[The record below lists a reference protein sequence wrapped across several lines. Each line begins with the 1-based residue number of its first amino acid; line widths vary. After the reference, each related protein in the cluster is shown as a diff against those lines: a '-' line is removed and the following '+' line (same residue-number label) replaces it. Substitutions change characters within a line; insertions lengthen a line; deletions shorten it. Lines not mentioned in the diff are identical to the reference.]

1 MIKAEESI
9 EGVINKVR
17 QVARL
22 LGLEERGEVVVASIQ
37 ADAAELD
44 KLSSSRAILRIS
56 LSITSHSRSNATD
69 YPQLPPEMLEY

>member
-1 MIKAEESI
+1 VIKAEESI

-17 QVARL
+17 QVAQL

-37 ADAAELD
+37 ANAAELD

-56 LSITSHSRSNATD
+56 LSITRMERRSGTS
-69 YPQLPPEMLEY
+69 EMQKCQ